1 MKRVIVLS
9 VVFLGVIFLGG
20 ASVNKQPGNKEEW
33 VVALPHKN
41 SPEDIARLKEK
52 ALDGSKEA
60 AAELAGINGFYSQ
73 IPEAILWGMIAAENG
88 DKGALYNLAV
98 VLADSPD
105 PLQQRRAR
113 YWLKKM
119 IDEKNEHSE
128 LAKNL
133 LKQLEGGKIDGSPF
147 PERYPKW

>member
-9 VVFLGVIFLGG
+9 VVFIGVVFLGG
-20 ASVNKQPGNKEEW
+20 ASVNKQLENKEEW
-33 VVALPHKN
+33 VVALPHIN
-41 SPEDIARLKEK
+41 SPEDIVRLKEK

-60 AAELAGINGFYSQ
+60 AAELADVNGFYSQ

-88 DKGALYNLAV
+88 DKVALYNLAL
-98 VLADSPD
+98 VLANSPH

-119 IDEKNEHSE
+119 IEEKNEHSE

-133 LKQLEGGKIDGSPF
+133 LKQLESGKIDGSPF

>member
-1 MKRVIVLS
+1 M
-9 VVFLGVIFLGG
+9 
-20 ASVNKQPGNKEEW
+20 
-33 VVALPHKN
+33 
-41 SPEDIARLKEK
+41 ARLKGK

-88 DKGALYNLAV
+88 DKGALYNLAF
-98 VLADSPD
+98 VLANSPD

-133 LKQLEGGKIDGSPF
+133 LKQLESGKIDGSPF

>member
-1 MKRVIVLS
+1 MKRVIVLFW
-9 VVFLGVIFLGG
+9 VFLGFIFLEGS
-20 ASVNKQPGNKEEW
+20 SVNKQPDNKEEW
-33 VVALPHKN
+33 GVALPHKN

-52 ALDGSKEA
+52 ALEGSKEA
-60 AAELAGINGFYSQ
+60 AAELEGSYGFYNQPS
-73 IPEAILWGMIAAENG
+73 EAILWGMIAVENG
-88 DKGALYNLAV
+88 DKGARYNLAF
-98 VLADSPD
+98 VLANSPD

-119 IDEKNEHSE
+119 IDEKNEQSE

-133 LKQLEGGKIDGSPF
+133 LKQLENGKIDGSPF